1 MLCSLASWVYDS
13 KFDDYLENI
22 SGTNQKIFIY
32 VGTAEGKQD
41 NEDRADVSQFYI
53 DATMDYY
60 QKLIEAGF
68 SPIDINIK
76 LRVEARHTEH
86 SWADNLSECLKF
98 ISMDW

>member
-1 MLCSLASWVYDS
+1 MIVFQPILINLFCY
-13 KFDDYLENI
+13 
-22 SGTNQKIFIY
+22 
-32 VGTAEGKQD
+32 
-41 NEDRADVSQFYI
+41 
-53 DATMDYY
+53 DYY

-76 LRVEARHTEH
+76 LRVEGRHTEH